1 MAKGWKTIYT
11 NTDKTTET
19 RAEKVRKAH
28 KIDNTIKSMK
38 TPTAE
43 QLKRESE
50 FAYEVKTLE
59 EEKLLRAFDEKK
71 IKSKAAIKQAL
82 RIKRERAAAEKKAEA
97 TES

>member
-11 NTDKTTET
+11 NADKTTES
-19 RAEKVRKAH
+19 RAEKMRKAH
-28 KIDNTIKSMK
+28 KIDNTIRSMK